1 MSEDV
6 IKDTILTMAT
16 SRGSDKS
23 ICPSEVARVMFGE
36 NWRKEM
42 QTVRDAAFN
51 LAKENQVMVMQK
63 GKKVD
68 PENLKGPIR
77 IKIINPKT

>member
-1 MSEDV
+1 
-6 IKDTILTMAT
+6 MAA
-16 SRGSDKS
+16 SRGADKT
-23 ICPSEVARVMFGE
+23 ICPSEVARVLFGD

-42 QTVRDAAFN
+42 QTVRDAAFG
-51 LAKENQVMVMQK
+51 LAEENQVMVTQK

-68 PENLKGPIR
+68 PENLKGPVR

>member
-1 MSEDV
+1 ME
-6 IKDTILTMAT
+6 DTIKNTILSMAT
-16 SRGSDKS
+16 SRGTDKT
-23 ICPSEVARVMFGE
+23 ICPSEVARAIFGD

-42 QTVRDAAFN
+42 QTVRNAAFD
-51 LAKENQVMVMQK
+51 LAEQNQVMVTQK